1 VNNRFAFLPM
11 RPSNDLLGDPDALR
25 ARMGEDS
32 YLLFR
37 RVIDRARIV
46 ALRADV
52 IAVLARLGWTDEAGR
67 CLIKPLRE
75 EDPAFIEG
83 YQEIQKLESFHTLAH
98 DAALV
103 GVMQQVL
110 GETAFPHPLKIAR
123 IAFPDHFDAST
134 PPHQDFPNNQ
144 GTSELTATWIPL
156 GPIREE
162 LGGLAVL
169 RGSHRHGLLPLAGH
183 VGAGNRQAVIP
194 PEMAEE
200 LRWVTTDFGFGD
212 VLLFNSL
219 TVHAAL
225 HNATAFFPRL
235 SVDFRWQLEGQA
247 LTPGCLEPHFGRLG
261 WDEVYAGWSST
272 EHQRY
277 WERLDFEVEPF
288 EVIPI
293 VGAGDREGGGGYDQ
307 ADLATI
313 VKYQTRVDARYER
326 RLERLAEEADA

>member
-11 RPSNDLLGDPDALR
+11 RPSNDLLGDADALR
-25 ARMGEDS
+25 ARMDEDS

-37 RVIDRARIV
+37 RIIDRDKIL

-52 IAVLARLGWTDEAGR
+52 IGVLARLGWTDEAGR

-98 DAALV
+98 DPALV
-103 GVMQQVL
+103 DVMRQVL

-144 GTSELTATWIPL
+144 GTSDLTATWIPL
-156 GPIREE
+156 GMVRDE

-169 RGSHRHGLLPLAGH
+169 RGSHRYGLLPLAGH

-247 LTPGCLEPHFGRLG
+247 LTPGCLEPHFGRLS
-261 WDEVYAGWSST
+261 WDEVYAGWSSA

-277 WERLDFEVEPF
+277 WERLDYEVEPF

-293 VGAGDREGGGGYDQ
+293 VGAGDGGSGEYDQ

-313 VKYQTRVDARYER
+313 VKYQNRVDARFER
-326 RLERLAEEADA
+326 RLERLAEDADA